1 MKMTAFDREKLKNV
15 LKEKIIRAYEIRKN
29 NQKDLY
35 RNTLD
40 VFAAVLDAKIQ
51 QLDISDWIEKFER
64 PRQAQKTFENLL
76 GEIHPAVIG
85 TLDDWEDLKTGK
97 VIDVLN
103 KKDKI
108 VAEFKN
114 KANTTNSDSAL
125 GAYDALE
132 KFVNSP
138 DQYEGYMVQVLPK
151 NGDVYNEPFSPSD
164 KKTKKKRPLNT
175 RLRKID
181 GKSFYALATGED
193 DALEQFYNEYPSI
206 IDEILTEEYK
216 NYSSTNLGDMRQEIF
231 EKIFP
236 KDEN

>member
-1 MKMTAFDREKLKNV
+1 MTAFDREKLKNV

-103 KKDKI
+103 KNDKI

-114 KANTTNSDSAL
+114 KAITTNSDSAL

-132 KFVNSP
+132 KFVNSLINTK
-138 DQYEGYMVQVLPK
+138 DTLFMFYQKMEMFIMNHFHLQTRK
-151 NGDVYNEPFSPSD
+151 QR
-164 KKTKKKRPLNT
+164 KKDL
-175 RLRKID
+175 
-181 GKSFYALATGED
+181 
-193 DALEQFYNEYPSI
+193 
-206 IDEILTEEYK
+206 
-216 NYSSTNLGDMRQEIF
+216 
-231 EKIFP
+231 
-236 KDEN
+236 

>member
-85 TLDDWEDLKTGK
+85 TKQARG
-97 VIDVLN
+97 
-103 KKDKI
+103 
-108 VAEFKN
+108 
-114 KANTTNSDSAL
+114 
-125 GAYDALE
+125 
-132 KFVNSP
+132 
-138 DQYEGYMVQVLPK
+138 PK
-151 NGDVYNEPFSPSD
+151 M
-164 KKTKKKRPLNT
+164 
-175 RLRKID
+175 I
-181 GKSFYALATGED
+181 
-193 DALEQFYNEYPSI
+193 
-206 IDEILTEEYK
+206 
-216 NYSSTNLGDMRQEIF
+216 
-231 EKIFP
+231 
-236 KDEN
+236 